1 MKTNDMVEMR
11 VENLVFDPI
20 TNTPI
25 IILKDLGGEKSLP
38 IWVGYPEATA
48 IALQMESVTTP
59 RPMTHDLIKN
69 ILSSMNVTVNYIC
82 VNDIKDSTFYA
93 IISMGAGSGAVE
105 VDSRPSDAIA
115 VALRLKVPIYVN
127 QKVLDGAREFEAPP
141 PAAAAEPAG
150 DDEDQIKK
158 WLDDIKPSDF
168 GKTDKQ

>member
-11 VENLVFDPI
+11 VENLVFDPL

-25 IILKDLGGEKSLP
+25 IILKDMAGKKSLP

-69 ILSSMNVTVNYIC
+69 ILTSIDISVNYIC
-82 VNDIKDSTFYA
+82 VSDLKDSTFYA
-93 IISMGAGSGAVE
+93 VISIGSGADEVE

-115 VALRLKVPIYVN
+115 VALRLSVPIYVN
-127 QKVLDGAREFEAPP
+127 QKVLENAKEFEVST
-141 PAAAAEPAG
+141 G
-150 DDEDQIKK
+150 DQSPEDENQMKR

-168 GKTDKQ
+168 GKIDQ

>member
-1 MKTNDMVEMR
+1 MNKNEMVEMR
-11 VENLVFDPI
+11 VENLVFDPL

-25 IILKDLGGEKSLP
+25 IILKDMLNEKSLP

-69 ILSSMNVTVNYIC
+69 ILTSVKASVNYIC
-82 VNDIKDSTFYA
+82 VNDLKDSTFYA
-93 IISMGAGSGAVE
+93 IISIGSGKEEVE

-127 QKVLDGAREFEAPP
+127 QKVLENAKEYEVSPGSEHGGEN
-141 PAAAAEPAG
+141 
-150 DDEDQIKK
+150 EDQVKK
-158 WLDDIKPSDF
+158 WLDEIKPSDF
-168 GKTDKQ
+168 GQIDQ